1 MMELLGSQTVTPLSL
16 LKPLSPFYSSF
27 GRSFLLVLK
36 EALSASHSQFSPREA
51 PGRIPEQGSSSPSP
65 QPSTRKEGGGRL
77 GVLLGEEALSENH
90 SNRDL
95 KSLLI
100 TIASAEPM
108 VVKDTA
114 LENTLGSTCYPLLP
128 LHCPSSPGPLPML

>member
-1 MMELLGSQTVTPLSL
+1 MFSWVRRLFQKTIATGIS
-16 LKPLSPFYSSF
+16 SPF
-27 GRSFLLVLK
+27 
-36 EALSASHSQFSPREA
+36 
-51 PGRIPEQGSSSPSP
+51 
-65 QPSTRKEGGGRL
+65 
-77 GVLLGEEALSENH
+77 
-90 SNRDL
+90 NRDL

-114 LENTLGSTCYPLLP
+114 LENTPGSTCYPLLP